1 MSAAKKPFEAPFI
14 GTSPFEDV
22 TLLFSR
28 DGNYSCLLSVENLAL
43 QYGADPRDYEQYH
56 RLLGQVIKMLGPN
69 HILQKTDII
78 ARKRFEPPAEVP
90 DDYLQQRYFEHFR
103 GRPYHALTTV
113 ITLTRLQPRRRFF
126 QHDERELR
134 AFVQQVHRVR
144 DAFAAQRLEVRLLGE
159 REISDLH
166 ERYLAFDFSSERYAL
181 GNIRCGDEGLQM
193 GASTLRVLSLIDIDE
208 LNIPN
213 EISAWAEQREGERRL
228 PRDHFSFLFSVP
240 GCDTLL
246 YNQVVCIPDQ
256 MRIRREL
263 ELKRKRHQSMPDSA
277 NGLSVT
283 DIEDMFIDI
292 ARDNE
297 MLVHSH
303 FSVLV
308 KGPTEQL
315 PQALNHIE
323 SQLFTLGIVPGRN
336 TYNQLELFRAAIPG
350 NADELKVYD
359 KFLTSRPAAVSLCL
373 KERLPVSDPSPEL
386 LWFTDRQGVPIG
398 IDCHELPMQTGRIAN
413 RNKFILGPSGSGK
426 SFFTNSYVKQCRAQ
440 GADVILVDTGHSYA
454 GLCQYF
460 GGKYITYEAD
470 RPITMNPF
478 RIEAVELNEERRQF
492 MISLIGLIWKGQDGT
507 LTQIEETILLKVI
520 TEYYADFFGERE
532 RVRELRFDTFYEYAL
547 ERIREIMDTE
557 RVPFDLDEFRFVL
570 RKFHR
575 GGEYERILNDEFD
588 QSLFSEPFIVFEI
601 DSIKEH
607 RLLFPITTLIIMG
620 VFIQK
625 MRYRK
630 NRKILIIEEA
640 WKAIASPIMA
650 SYIVYVYKT
659 VRKFAGE
666 AIVVTQELDDI
677 LGNPVVKNSILAN
690 SDTVCLLDQ
699 SKFRDNFDPI
709 ARLLSLSE
717 TEKAKIL
724 TINRLDNREGRA
736 RFKEVYIRRG
746 ATGEVYGVEVPL
758 EEYLTYTTERSE
770 KEALAIYRAHAPDFL
785 TALGRMVAA
794 FRSSTLDWSRFIREV
809 NRTERPLPIA
819 TP

>member
-1 MSAAKKPFEAPFI
+1 MPPAKKAFEAPFI
-14 GTSPFEDV
+14 GTSPYEGV
-22 TLLFSR
+22 TLLFAR
-28 DGNYSCLLSVENLAL
+28 DGHYSCLLSVENMAL

-56 RLLGQVIKMLGPN
+56 RLLGQVIKMLGP
-69 HILQKTDII
+69 HHVLQKTDII
-78 ARKRFEPPAEVP
+78 ARKRFEPPAGP
-90 DDYLQQRYFEHFR
+90 ATDPLQQRYCEHFR
-103 GRPYHALTTV
+103 GRPYRALTTV
-113 ITLTRLQPRRRFF
+113 LTITRLQPRRRFF

-134 AFVQQVHRVR
+134 AFVGQAHRVR
-144 DAFAAQRLEVRLLGE
+144 EAFAAQRLEARLLDAA
-159 REISDLH
+159 EITELH
-166 ERYLAFDFSSERYAL
+166 DRYLAFDFSSERYAL
-181 GNIRCGDEGLQM
+181 ANLHCGDQGLRM
-193 GASTLRVLSLIDIDE
+193 GEDHLKVLSLIDIDE

-213 EISAWAEQREGERRL
+213 EIAAWAEHREGERRL

-240 GCDTLL
+240 GCDTLV
-246 YNQVVCIPDQ
+246 YNQVVGIPDQ
-256 MRIRREL
+256 GRIRRDL
-263 ELKRKRHQSMPDSA
+263 ELKRKRHQSMPDAA

-303 FSVLV
+303 FSLLV
-308 KGPTEQL
+308 KGPAEQL

-323 SQLFTLGIVPGRN
+323 SQLFALGIVPGRN

-350 NADELKVYD
+350 NAPELQPYD

-373 KERLPVSDPSPEL
+373 KERIPVSDPSPDL

-398 IDCHELPMQTGRIAN
+398 IDCHELPMQTGRISN

-460 GGKYITYEAD
+460 GGKYITYETD

-507 LTQIEETILLKVI
+507 LSPIEETVLLTVI
-520 TEYYADFFGERE
+520 SEYYADHFGPRE
-532 RVRELRFDTFYEYAL
+532 RVLELRFDTFYPFAL
-547 ERIREIMDTE
+547 ERIRAIIDRE
-557 RVPFDLDEFRFVL
+557 RVAFDLDEFRFVL

-575 GGEYERILNDEFD
+575 GGEYDRILNDEFD

-607 RLLFPITTLIIMG
+607 RLLFPITTLIIMA

-625 MRYRK
+625 MRHRR

-709 ARLLSLSE
+709 ARLLSLNE
-717 TEKAKIL
+717 TEKAKLL

-770 KEALAIYRAHAPDFL
+770 KEALAIYRAHSPDFL
-785 TALGRMVAA
+785 TAVSRMAADHAGGR
-794 FRSSTLDWSRFIREV
+794 LDWSRFIREIH
-809 NRTERPLPIA
+809 RTERPLS
-819 TP
+819 TPQP